1 MSDPVSSVRAVSIQS
16 VEIPAAGMR
25 DARLQHLGQ
34 ALQAAA
40 SQSLWSLSDDELVG
54 RVDAAMRLRSQ
65 ADALLLAAVG
75 EVDARDLARRRGA
88 TSIRAWLRDA
98 HRCDPREAG
107 RLTATARGLRSGL
120 AATGVAMAAGAVS
133 LDQARV
139 IVRYVGELA
148 KEVPAPLAAQGEAD
162 MIGFCA
168 QLDPVLLGVVGRRL
182 AELVDPEGTQD
193 RDEAEAV
200 DRETKATAARTASLT
215 PFDDKPGGS
224 LRAVLDA
231 EGYATIAAWL
241 DAAAAPPPPA
251 PDGIRDPRSPGQRR
265 ADALVAA
272 CEQGL
277 AGGSLRARG
286 GVKPRIIVTIPIS
299 SLLGSTGYGLT
310 HDGMQISPTLTRA
323 LGCDAEFLAAVLDSD
338 GNLLDCGRLHRL
350 FSGKTRLAL
359 DLRDRGCTWPGCDR
373 PISWCEAHHLLPWLR
388 GGETK
393 PSNGALLCPYH
404 HREIEKGEWEI
415 QIRDHRAWFRPPKW
429 IDPTQ
434 RWRLN
439 HLHHPPPQRQ

>member
-1 MSDPVSSVRAVSIQS
+1 VSIQS
-16 VEIPAAGMR
+16 IPAETLCVGPLAPRSCAGL
-25 DARLQHLGQ
+25 DGIGQTLGS
-34 ALQAAA
+34 AAA
-40 SQSLWSLSDDELVG
+40 QSLWSLSDDEVVG
-54 RVDAAMRLRSQ
+54 RVDAAMRLRVQ

-75 EVDARDLARRRGA
+75 EVDARDLGRRRGA
-88 TSIRAWLRDA
+88 TSIRAWLRDT

-120 AATGVAMAAGAVS
+120 TSTHEAMTAGAVS

-148 KEVPAPLAAQGEAD
+148 KEVPAPLVARGEAD

-182 AELVDPEGTQD
+182 SELVDPEGTQD
-193 RDEAEAV
+193 RDEADAV
-200 DRETKATAARTASLT
+200 DREAKATAARTVTLT
-215 PFDDKPGGS
+215 AFDDKPGGI

-231 EGYATIAAWL
+231 EGCATVAARL
-241 DAAAAPPPPA
+241 DAAAAPPKPD
-251 PDGIRDPRSPGQRR
+251 PDGVRDPRSPGQRR
-265 ADALVAA
+265 ADALIAA

-286 GVKPRIIVTIPIS
+286 GVKPRIIVTIPLS
-299 SLLGSTGYGLT
+299 SLLGSTGFGLT

-323 LGCDAEFLAAVLDSD
+323 LGCDAEILAAVLDPN
-338 GNLLDCGRLHRL
+338 GNLLDCGRLIRL
-350 FSGKTRLAL
+350 FTGKARLAL
-359 DLRDRGCTWPGCDR
+359 ELRDRGCAWPGCDR
-373 PISWCEAHHLLPWLR
+373 PISWTQAHHIRSWLG

-393 PSNGALLCPYH
+393 PSNGVLLCPYH
-404 HREIEKGEWEI
+404 HREIEKGEWEVAL
-415 QIRDHRAWFRPPKW
+415 RDHRAWFRPPKW
-429 IDPTQ
+429 IDPAQ

>member
-1 MSDPVSSVRAVSIQS
+1 MVELAEIGRALGW
-16 VEIPAAGMR
+16 AAGP
-25 DARLQHLGQ
+25 
-34 ALQAAA
+34 
-40 SQSLWSLSDDELVG
+40 SLWSLSDDEVVG
-54 RVDAAMRLRSQ
+54 RVDAAMRLRAQ
-65 ADALLLAAVG
+65 VDALLLKAVG
-75 EVDARDLARRRGA
+75 EVDARDLARRRGS

-120 AATGVAMAAGAVS
+120 GATHEAMAAGAVS

-148 KEVPAPLAAQGEAD
+148 KEVPAPLVAQGEAD

-193 RDEAEAV
+193 RDEADAV
-200 DRETKATAARTASLT
+200 DREAKATAARTATLT
-215 PFDDKPGGS
+215 PFDDKPGGI

-231 EGYATIAAWL
+231 EGYATIAEWL
-241 DAAAAPPPPA
+241 DAAAAPPPPD
-251 PDGIRDPRSPGQRR
+251 PDGVRDPRSRGQRR

-277 AGGSLRARG
+277 AGGALRARG
-286 GVKPRIIVTIPIS
+286 GVKPRIIVTIPLS
-299 SLLGSTGYGLT
+299 SLLGSTGFGLT
-310 HDGMQISPTLTRA
+310 NGGHELSPALTRA
-323 LGCDAEFLAAVLDSD
+323 LGCDAEFLTAVLDPD
-338 GNLLDCGRLHRL
+338 GNLLDCGRLNRL
-350 FSGKTRLAL
+350 FVGKTRLAL
-359 DLRDRGCTWPGCDR
+359 ELRDRGCAWPGCDR
-373 PISWCEAHHLLPWLR
+373 PISWTQGHHILSWLA

-393 PSNGALLCPYH
+393 TSNGVLLCPYH
-404 HREIEKGEWEI
+404 HREIEKAEWKVA
-415 QIRDHRAWFRPPKW
+415 IRDHRAWFRPPKW